1 MNPTQHHVLVADVIE
16 DIVLTKEGGA
26 ALVLES
32 TSLNFSLLSDK
43 EKEAMIFA
51 YAGLLNSLSF
61 PVQIL
66 IRSKQKDISRYI
78 QFLENLE
85 VKQNNQKLKDL
96 TASYK
101 NFVATLVKKKHVLE
115 KRFFFVISFSPLEL
129 GLAATLG
136 DIVPAAR
143 RRVVP
148 FSKEYVVK
156 KAKTALYPRRDHLIR
171 QIGRLGI
178 KLRQLTTKELADL
191 FFEIYNKNGSEGDP
205 PFAKAT
211 GGKQKNGEPR

>member
-1 MNPTQHHVLVADVIE
+1 MNPTQNHVLVADITE
-16 DIVLTKEGGA
+16 DVVLTKEGGA

-51 YAGLLNSLSF
+51 YASLLNSLSF

-66 IRSKQKDISRYI
+66 IRSKQKDISRYLG
-78 QFLENLE
+78 FLENLE
-85 VKQNNQKLKDL
+85 VKQTRQKLKNL
-96 TASYK
+96 TGSYK
-101 NFVATLVKKKHVLE
+101 NFVAALVKKKHVLE
-115 KRFFFVISFSPLEL
+115 KRFFFVISFSPFEL
-129 GLAATLG
+129 GLVSTLA
-136 DIVPAAR
+136 DIVPLKR
-143 RRVVP
+143 RRTVP

-178 KLRQLTTKELADL
+178 KLRQLTTKELGGL
-191 FFEIYNKNGSEGDP
+191 FFEIYNKNEGVIN
-205 PFAKAT
+205 
-211 GGKQKNGEPR
+211 QKNGESG

>member
-1 MNPTQHHVLVADVIE
+1 MNPTQHHVLVADIIE

-66 IRSKQKDISRYI
+66 IRSKQKDVSRYI

-85 VKQNNQKLKDL
+85 AKQNNQKLKGL
-96 TASYK
+96 MGSYK
-101 NFVATLVKKKHVLE
+101 NFVTALVKKKHVLE
-115 KRFFFVISFSPLEL
+115 KRFFFVISFSPIEL
-129 GLAATLG
+129 GLVSTLV
-136 DIVPAAR
+136 DIIPVRKR
-143 RRVVP
+143 RIVP

-171 QIGRLGI
+171 QVGRLGI
-178 KLRQLTTKELADL
+178 KLKQLTTKELAEL
-191 FFEIYNKNGSEGDP
+191 FFEIYNKDNFAAGS
-205 PFAKAT
+205 
-211 GGKQKNGEPR
+211 